1 MRINELSQIDAQYR
15 ELRREFNTLQE
26 RVKSVQEDGGD
37 PSESQAVE
45 NTQREIQELLA
56 NIVSQAEESALNS
69 GKLVHSREWVPSRSA
84 FTIERDG
91 QDVTITANED
101 VTDASVLVDG
111 SEADLQFG
119 EESSV
124 GDTVVINDVS
134 EDSDVEVTYPSTNVI
149 DEYVELPLNYTK
161 NTSNA
166 SLKELDDAPSTELLR
181 RTHSVID
188 RGTNIGD
195 SE

>member
-15 ELRREFNTLQE
+15 ELRQEFNTLQE

-45 NTQREIQELLA
+45 NTQRDIQQLLA
-56 NIVSQAEESALNS
+56 SIVSQAEESALIS
-69 GKLVHSREWVPSRSA
+69 GKLVQSREWVPSESA
-84 FTIERDG
+84 FTIERGG
-91 QDVTITANED
+91 QDVTITADED

-111 SEADLQFG
+111 SEADSQFG

-134 EDSDVEVTYPSTNVI
+134 EDSDVEVTYPSTNMI
-149 DEYVELPLNYTK
+149 DEYAELPLNYSK
-161 NTSNA
+161 NTSND
-166 SLKELDDAPSTELLR
+166 SLKQLDDAPSTELLR

-188 RGTNIGD
+188 RGTNTGD